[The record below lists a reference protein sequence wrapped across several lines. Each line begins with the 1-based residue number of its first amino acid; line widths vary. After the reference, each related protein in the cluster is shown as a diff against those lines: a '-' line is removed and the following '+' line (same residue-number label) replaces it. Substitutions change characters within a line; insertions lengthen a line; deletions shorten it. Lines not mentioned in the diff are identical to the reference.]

1 MNVIIGFTGIVM
13 ICWLLVSV
21 FRLLA
26 HKIEQFVEMSD
37 KVSSTRE
44 THQLAPTSKATA
56 KISKVLAH
64 KNR

>member
-21 FRLLA
+21 FRVIA

-37 KVSSTRE
+37 KVNSTRE
-44 THQLAPTSKATA
+44 TNQLVPASKTA
-56 KISKVLAH
+56 RKISKVLVH
-64 KNR
+64 KSR